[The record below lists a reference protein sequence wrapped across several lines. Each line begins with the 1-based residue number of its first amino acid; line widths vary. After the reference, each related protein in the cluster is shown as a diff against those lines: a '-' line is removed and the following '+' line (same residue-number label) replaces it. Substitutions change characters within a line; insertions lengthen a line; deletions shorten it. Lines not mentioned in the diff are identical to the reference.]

1 MEKHATSVRIVL
13 KSSGFAKFIKNPFDL
28 VFGICRRLTVFEV
41 VLKGFEV
48 VLKIF
53 LGANFYHFLPKN
65 SLREP
70 NLSNTLTIF
79 KILLDTPSQHHQWVI
94 QILNWM
100 H

>member
-53 LGANFYHFLPKN
+53 FGRKL
-65 SLREP
+65 
-70 NLSNTLTIF
+70 LSF
-79 KILLDTPSQHHQWVI
+79 FAKK
-94 QILNWM
+94 
-100 H
+100 